1 MARSSISQSSLLCIC
16 SLSVNTKKSS
26 ILITSH
32 SRGEVVSQTK
42 SSSVSGKISL
52 SILSLD
58 NLVVLTVDSLTQ
70 GILADSVDFNVEL
83 SSMVVELLVA
93 TELAQASGIEASLLS
108 HGGSSKNSDSDR
120 LFHFF
125 GLRLF

>member
-1 MARSSISQSSLLCIC
+1 M
-16 SLSVNTKKSS
+16 
-26 ILITSH
+26 
-32 SRGEVVSQTK
+32 SQTK
-42 SSSVSGKISL
+42 SSSVSDKISL
-52 SILSLD
+52 SVLSLN

-83 SSMVVELLVA
+83 SSMIVELLVA
-93 TELAQASGIEASLLS
+93 TELAQASSIEASLLS

-120 LFHFF
+120 LFHFI